1 MASSKMKKKNKIA
14 SGDAKQLTERAE
26 QLAERCV
33 TLLRALPMGRS
44 RDPDDDGP
52 WDNWYEKHPDELFVE
67 LRSFIRGYLRCQ
79 RENRQPDG
87 GPRLRK
93 DYDDMH
99 KAAVKFAA
107 SIRRVGVRDLDMMS
121 LDDPDPP
128 DFEALFAKLESATKW
143 MGRNPSKHLW
153 PSSHRHKKGGA
164 RRFVA
169 GVIYVVEGYTGNMIK
184 RNTKGSPTAEMRVL
198 EDIVATV
205 APTIRSGTFTEA
217 LKYLANSGINPSG
230 RSGGRT
236 RNWLPSKRAAKQLSD
251 DDTTQITRR
260 ERLSAAYRPKN
271 MRLAARTEQEWEI

>member
-1 MASSKMKKKNKIA
+1 MNWAGKHMASSKMKKKNKIA
-14 SGDAKQLTERAE
+14 SDDAERAE
-26 QLAERCV
+26 RLAERCV
-33 TLLRALPMGRS
+33 ALLKALPMGRS

-52 WDNWYEKHPDELFVE
+52 WDNWYEKHPGHELT
-67 LRSFIRGYLRCQ
+67 LLKQFIDGYFRVQ
-79 RENRQPDG
+79 RISRQPDDS
-87 GPRLRK
+87 PRQRK
-93 DYDDMH
+93 DFDDMH
-99 KAAVKFAA
+99 KAAIKFAA

-128 DFEALFAKLESATKW
+128 NFEALFAKLESATRW
-143 MGRNPSKHLW
+143 MKNNPSKHLL
-153 PSSHRHKKGGA
+153 PSLHRHMKGSA

-205 APTIRSGTFTEA
+205 DPTIRSGTITEA
-217 LKYLANSGINPSG
+217 LKYMASSGFNPSG

-236 RNWLPSKRAAKQLSD
+236 RNWLPSKQPSG

-260 ERLSAAYRPKN
+260 ERLSAAYRPRN